1 MIASG
6 EGELGST
13 EPIAGGA
20 GPFEGPEQIA
30 SGEGELGSTEP
41 IAGAAGPFEGPAY

>member
-6 EGELGST
+6 GESELCSP

-20 GPFEGPEQIA
+20 EPFEGPEY
-30 SGEGELGSTEP
+30 E
-41 IAGAAGPFEGPAY
+41 